1 MKTGKYAKDGR
12 EMQVGDVVHFRCKNH
27 PLSGKGVV
35 FMGKEVDGLGE
46 DPFRIRDTRIEM
58 CIRDRVLLET
68 GYKQIFLPNIS
79 PDTKENTCKEN

>member
-1 MKTGKYAKDGR
+1 MKIGKYAKDGR

-46 DPFRIRDTRIEM
+46 DLFRIRDTRIGRNNGRIYPYYDDAVYRIDGREG
-58 CIRDRVLLET
+58 E
-68 GYKQIFLPNIS
+68 
-79 PDTKENTCKEN
+79 

>member
-35 FMGKEVDGLGE
+35 FMGKEVD
-46 DPFRIRDTRIEM
+46 RKS
-58 CIRDRVLLET
+58 VV
-68 GYKQIFLPNIS
+68 
-79 PDTKENTCKEN
+79 

>member
-46 DPFRIRDTRIEM
+46 DPFRIRDTRTG
-58 CIRDRVLLET
+58 RNVVLVMLAP
-68 GYKQIFLPNIS
+68 GMIALKLLDWVYGKLYW
-79 PDTKENTCKEN
+79 KES

>member
-35 FMGKEVDGLGE
+35 FMGKEVDGLYPYY
-46 DPFRIRDTRIEM
+46 DDAVYRIDGRE
-58 CIRDRVLLET
+58 
-68 GYKQIFLPNIS
+68 GK
-79 PDTKENTCKEN
+79 